1 MINRRHIRIKV
12 MQSAYA
18 LMIAESDK
26 LDIQERY
33 LNESIERLH
42 HLYIAQLGLIVAV
55 FKKATKHFKASKNN
69 LVVTDSPLVT
79 STNFINNNILFQ
91 LKNSLSLND
100 LIQDNP
106 EINWRDH
113 DDITDII
120 WNKIK
125 KSKSFDTYMH
135 LENPSY
141 QDDKSFMLSVYKKII
156 APNNQ
161 LAEFYENEVITWVD
175 DIPFINTWIVGNL
188 NNFVA
193 SQNFVADSLY
203 KDITDKDYAI
213 SLFRK
218 TVLNFKKYE
227 KDIDNKT
234 PNWDSERI
242 IKIDKL
248 LMIMAITEFLHFPS
262 IPTKVSINEYIEI
275 AKDYGTPKSS
285 FFINGVLDKL
295 LVDYQKNKK
304 VQKTGRGLM

>member
-42 HLYIAQLGLIVAV
+42 HLYIAQLGLILAV
-55 FKKATKHFKASKNN
+55 FGKATKHFEVSKTN

-79 STNFINNNILFQ
+79 SPNFIKNKVLYQ

-100 LIQDNP
+100 FIKDNP
-106 EINWRDH
+106 EINWQEH
-113 DDITDII
+113 DDIIDVI
-120 WNKIK
+120 WKKIK

-135 LENPSY
+135 IENPSY

-156 APNNQ
+156 APNDQ
-161 LAEFYENEVITWVD
+161 LADFYENEVITWVD
-175 DIPFINTWIVGNL
+175 DIPFINTWIVGNINAL
-188 NNFVA
+188 AASKNFI
-193 SQNFVADSLY
+193 ADSLF
-203 KDITDKDYAI
+203 KDISDKDYAL

-218 TVLNFKKYE
+218 SVLNYQKFE
-227 KDIDNKT
+227 NDIDNKT

-242 IKIDKL
+242 TKIDKL

-295 LVDYQKNKK
+295 LVDYQKNNKI
-304 VQKTGRGLM
+304 QKTGRGLM